1 MGRIRVS
8 HYVRVDG
15 SQDQFRPI
23 LKLRDGATD
32 IYYG

>member
-23 LKLRDGATD
+23 LRLRDGATD
-32 IYYG
+32 ISYG